1 MAQITV
7 SDHLYIAH
15 AHDQWPSLMA
25 LSTFRRK
32 GRLRAKQRRVIHYYG
47 RLKDG
52 RLILPRGLLTR
63 VRKILPAAAVL
74 DARFT
79 VRPVEFGF
87 RWELRDYQQAVVQAV
102 LRQSEGV
109 VVAPPASGKT
119 VIGLALAAAWR
130 QPTLFLVHTLRLV
143 DQTKDKARHVL
154 TLPRGGLGVVA
165 DSAKQYGS
173 HLTIATIQTLA
184 KKPRYVRELAQRV
197 GTVIVDECFVA
208 GTLVDGRPIEDLKTG
223 DAVWAFDPDTN
234 ASCLVHVTATQK
246 HPAKEIIAVAV
257 SGDTLKCTPNHL
269 FWTTEGWATAGHL
282 TPRSRVWSRDG
293 WVAVTDVWR
302 IYSSNPVWVYNIS
315 VEPPYTYMVGTARIG
330 VHNCHHLPS
339 ESFQKVVNSFPAKF
353 RAGLSA
359 TPGRADGLGLVIT
372 AVLGPRVVIPRKI
385 LRNRAVIMD
394 PTIYLVETAWVP
406 PEEVSFAISER
417 RRSEDPLRN
426 ALVARIVWMARHKKQ
441 RVLVLVELER
451 HAFILAD
458 ILTRSNIP
466 AYPVVG
472 RLSTAIQDQ
481 RFRAMEEG
489 KAVVVATKLA
499 NEGLDWPALDCLV
512 MATPGRSAT
521 VLEQRTG
528 RIARTSPG
536 KSLAAVYDLVDSH
549 SEVYAHQYLARLET
563 YREMGYRVR
572 RWTIPNAQ

>member
-32 GRLRAKQRRVIHYYG
+32 GRLRAKQKRIIHYYG

-52 RLILPRGLLTR
+52 RLILPRGLLPR
-63 VRKILPAAAVL
+63 VRKILPAATVL

-102 LRQSEGV
+102 LRQGEGV

-197 GTVIVDECFVA
+197 GTVIVDEC
-208 GTLVDGRPIEDLKTG
+208 
-223 DAVWAFDPDTN
+223 
-234 ASCLVHVTATQK
+234 
-246 HPAKEIIAVAV
+246 
-257 SGDTLKCTPNHL
+257 
-269 FWTTEGWATAGHL
+269 
-282 TPRSRVWSRDG
+282 
-293 WVAVTDVWR
+293 
-302 IYSSNPVWVYNIS
+302 
-315 VEPPYTYMVGTARIG
+315 
-330 VHNCHHLPS
+330 HHLPAN
-339 ESFQKVVNSFPAKF
+339 SFQTVVNSFPAKF
-353 RAGLSA
+353 RGGLSA
-359 TPGRADGLGLVIT
+359 TPGRADGLGPVIT
-372 AVLGPRVVIPRKI
+372 AVLGPRVIIPRKV
-385 LRNRAVIMD
+385 LRDRGVIMD

-458 ILTRSNIP
+458 ILARSSIP

-549 SEVYAHQYLARLET
+549 SEVYANQYLARLET